1 MQEFLIS
8 YSEFTW
14 AKLGQGSFRN
24 ELYQRRLLLETNT
37 EPH

>member
-14 AKLGQGSFRN
+14 AKLGQAA
-24 ELYQRRLLLETNT
+24 LEMNCIR
-37 EPH
+37 EDYY